1 MMPEQHTGQRS
12 IRDDYDAGLKPPPRH
27 LLGLTVGLFLYFI
40 VVAVTAYLVYRS
52 ERRLIALMPV
62 GIGAVGLLAVG
73 SILGAVIFRKA
84 LPRRLWLWLLIG
96 LLMLTI
102 IGSLGGILL
111 FQSSLLPEY
120 QQIVVTQI
128 PFMRVFLPPTPA
140 GGVLP
145 TSAPP
150 ENGGI
155 SPEDLLAA
163 PLLLPP
169 SGTPTSVP
177 TQAPAVQVEPSATAT
192 LTQTPLPPTLTP
204 IPTETPPNDAAV
216 IPPTQVIPAQ
226 ISVPSRPSS
235 ARLFGFT
242 HVKQTWNN
250 CGPANITMAL
260 SYFGW
265 RDDQSVAAAF
275 LKPDKE
281 DKNVNPGEM
290 VAFVNERTQV
300 KAITRIGGS
309 LDMLR
314 DFIAAEFP
322 VIIETGYMPE
332 GYDWIGH
339 YQTVVG
345 YDDLAR
351 VFYIYDSYLGTGE
364 NGAGLAVDYDQLDKF
379 WQNFNRTFIVL
390 YYPDREGEVS
400 RILGSRAD
408 LTAAAENALAVAQEE
423 ARANPQNPFA
433 WFNIGTSLTKLGRY
447 EEAAAAY
454 DQSRRVGVLPWRITW
469 YQHGPFEAYFNAGRF
484 DDVLALVNAN
494 LTNGAQYV
502 EETHYWQGKVMAA
515 QGDRTGAINAFRRAL
530 NHNPRYSAARQELD
544 ALNA

>member
-1 MMPEQHTGQRS
+1 MMSEQHTGQKP
-12 IRDDYDAGLKPPPRH
+12 IQEHYDDGVTPPSRL

-40 VVAVTAYLVYRS
+40 AIAVAAFLIYRS
-52 ERRLIALMPV
+52 QQRLIALIPL
-62 GIGAVGLLAVG
+62 GIGAVGFLVV
-73 SILGAVIFRKA
+73 GAVVGAIIFRKA
-84 LPRRLWLWLLIG
+84 LPRRLWLWMLIG
-96 LLMLTI
+96 LFLLSI
-102 IGSLGGILL
+102 IGSLGGVLL
-111 FQSSLLPEY
+111 FQSALLPEY

-128 PFMRVFLPPTPA
+128 PFMRAFLPPTPA

-150 ENGGI
+150 ENGNI

-163 PLLLPP
+163 PLLLVT
-169 SGTPTSVP
+169 GTPTMVS
-177 TQAPAVQVEPSATAT
+177 TQAPTIQVEPSATAT
-192 LTQTPLPPTLTP
+192 LTATPLPATFTP
-204 IPTETPPNDAAV
+204 APSETPSNDAAIV
-216 IPPTQVIPAQ
+216 QPTQAADVQ

-235 ARLFGFT
+235 ARLFAMT

-265 RDDQSVAAAF
+265 QDDQTVAASF

-290 VAFVNERTQV
+290 VAFVNEQSGV

-309 LDMLR
+309 LDMIK

-339 YQTVVG
+339 YQTIVG
-345 YDDLAR
+345 YDDLSR
-351 VFYIYDSYLGTGE
+351 VFYLYDSYLGAGE
-364 NGAGLAVDYDQLDKF
+364 NSAGIAEDYDQLDDN
-379 WQNFNRTFIVL
+379 WQDFNRTFIVL
-390 YYPDREGEVS
+390 YYPDRESEVS
-400 RILGSRAD
+400 HILGNRAD
-408 LTAAAENALAVAQEE
+408 LSSAAENALAVAQTE
-423 ARANPQNPFA
+423 ARANPQDPFA
-433 WFNIGTSLTKLGRY
+433 WYNIGTSLTKLGRY

-469 YQHGPFEAYFNAGRF
+469 YQHGPFEAYFNAGRLN
-484 DDVLALVNAN
+484 DVLALVDAN

-502 EETHYWQGKVMAA
+502 EETYYWQGKVMAA
-515 QGDRTGAINAFRRAL
+515 QGDTVGAISAFRRAL
-530 NHNPRYSAARQELD
+530 NHNPRYAAAQQELN
-544 ALNA
+544 ALA

>member
-1 MMPEQHTGQRS
+1 MMSEQQTGQRP
-12 IRDDYDAGLKPPPRH
+12 IRYDDGVRPPSRL

-40 VVAVTAYLVYRS
+40 AVAIAAYLVYRS
-52 ERRLIALMPV
+52 EQRLIALMPV
-62 GIGAVGLLAVG
+62 GIGAVGLLVVAAIVG
-73 SILGAVIFRKA
+73 AIIFRKA
-84 LPRRLWLWLLIG
+84 LPKRLWLWMLIG
-96 LLMLTI
+96 LFLLMI
-102 IGSLGGILL
+102 VGSLGGVLI

-150 ENGGI
+150 ENGNI

-163 PLLLPP
+163 PLLLAT
-169 SGTPTSVP
+169 STPTLVS
-177 TQAPAVQVEPSATAT
+177 TQAPTIQVEASATAT
-192 LTQTPLPPTLTP
+192 LTPTFVPPTATSL
-204 IPTETPPNDAAV
+204 PTETPANDAAV
-216 IPPTQVIPAQ
+216 VQPTEAAEVQISIPA
-226 ISVPSRPSS
+226 RPSS
-235 ARLFGFT
+235 ARLFGMT

-265 RDDQSVAAAF
+265 RDDQTVAASF
-275 LKPDKE
+275 LKPNRE

-290 VAFVNERTQV
+290 VAFVNERSQV

-309 LDMLR
+309 LDMLK

-339 YQTVVG
+339 YQTIIG
-345 YDDLAR
+345 YDDLSR
-351 VFYIYDSYLGTGE
+351 VFYLYDSYLGAGE
-364 NGAGLAVDYDQLDKF
+364 SGAGIAEGYDQLDKN
-379 WQNFNRTFIVL
+379 WQDFNRTFIVL
-390 YYPDREGEVS
+390 YYPDRESEVS
-400 RILGSRAD
+400 RILGNRAD
-408 LTAAAENALAVAQEE
+408 LTSAAENALAVAQEE

-469 YQHGPFEAYFNAGRF
+469 YQHGPFEAYFNAGRLN
-484 DDVLALVNAN
+484 DVLALVNAN

-530 NHNPRYSAARQELD
+530 NHNPRYAAAQQELN
-544 ALNA
+544 ALA